1 MRTAVEWR
9 SSSKSNYEDFCK
21 KHPSIKLT
29 YDEWKNIIYTFS
41 EKFKEYILETGEK
54 AKLPLGLGEFSIVKK
69 KRKKTFP
76 F

>member
-41 EKFKEYILETGEK
+41 EKFKEYILFLENFT
-54 AKLPLGLGEFSIVKK
+54 LL
-69 KRKKTFP
+69 KRKEKKLKKINMVECL
-76 F
+76 